1 MCAMGERGDAPLRVG
16 LVGAGPWA
24 RAVHAPALAAHP
36 RTKLVTVWARREA
49 AAASLAA
56 PYGAAVAHSFKE
68 LISTVDAVS
77 FAVPPA
83 IQAPLAVHA
92 AQAGRHL
99 ILEKPIASTVE
110 EAEQLV
116 AAADDAAVATIV
128 VLLRRFD
135 RGTRDW
141 LDELHRLGGWNGGGA
156 RWLTGGLL
164 GGQYSE
170 SAWRHD
176 GGALAD
182 VGPHVLDLLDA
193 ALGQI
198 TAVLAANR
206 GEPDLWHVVLGHATG
221 ATSTASMSMRLP
233 LRPSLTEASV
243 YGTHGYLE
251 LPNRTESA
259 QDSFHTLLDEFLAM
273 VHSGQTEHSCDVSRG
288 LHIQRLLQT
297 ITYMVGGSGLG
308 LPAQARQAWVSDV
321 GPGAAAAPR

>member
-1 MCAMGERGDAPLRVG
+1 MAERGDTPLRVG

-24 RAVHAPALAAHP
+24 RAVHAPAIAAHP

-49 AAASLAA
+49 AAAGLAA
-56 PYGAAVAHSFKE
+56 PYGATVSHSFKE

-83 IQAPLAVHA
+83 IQAPLAIHA
-92 AQAGRHL
+92 AKAGRHL
-99 ILEKPIASTVE
+99 ILEKPIASTIE

-116 AAADDAAVATIV
+116 AAADDAAVATVV

-141 LDELHRLGGWNGGGA
+141 LEELRRLGGWSGGSV
-156 RWLTGGLL
+156 RWLTGALL
-164 GGQYSE
+164 GGQYSQ

-193 ALGQI
+193 ALGPI
-198 TAVLAANR
+198 TTVLSAHR
-206 GEPDLWHVVLGHATG
+206 GEPDLWHIVLGHASG

-233 LRPSLTEASV
+233 LRPSINDAAV
-243 YGTHGYLE
+243 YGLHGYLE
-251 LPNRTESA
+251 LPTRTESA

-273 VHSGQTEHSCDVSRG
+273 VHSGQTEHDCDVSRG

-297 ITYMVGGSGLG
+297 VTYLVGGSGLG
-308 LPAQARQAWVSDV
+308 LPAEPRPAWVSDV

>member
-1 MCAMGERGDAPLRVG
+1 MAERGDTPLRVG

-36 RTKLVTVWARREA
+36 RTKLVTVWARRHTA
-49 AAASLAA
+49 AAGLAA

-83 IQAPLAVHA
+83 IQAPLAIHA
-92 AQAGRHL
+92 AKAGRHL
-99 ILEKPIASTVE
+99 ILEKPIASTVA

-116 AAADDAAVATIV
+116 AAADEAAVATIV

-135 RGTRDW
+135 KGTRDW
-141 LDELHRLGGWNGGGA
+141 LDQLHRLGNWSGGGA
-156 RWLTGGLL
+156 RWLTGALL

-193 ALGQI
+193 ALGEI
-198 TAVLAANR
+198 TTVLAAHR
-206 GEPDLWHVVLGHATG
+206 GEPDLWHVVLAHVTG
-221 ATSTASMSMRLP
+221 ATSTATMSMRLP
-233 LRPSLTEASV
+233 LRPSINDASV

-251 LPNRTESA
+251 LPTRTESA

-273 VHSGQTEHSCDVSRG
+273 VHSGQTEHGCDVSRG
-288 LHIQRLLQT
+288 LHLQRLLQT

-308 LPAQARQAWVSDV
+308 LPVKPRPQWVNDV